1 MLAGQKKI
9 APDGYEVAL
18 FPCEAMYLT
27 EARNPPEHD
36 VLALDFLPRNTEGAR
51 ISPMNV
57 YAPFSGS
64 IVYTGA
70 DHNCIL
76 ESDDFVHFPNGER
89 AKMRVLVA
97 HSWNAPTL
105 GAHYNQG
112 DLFYTTG
119 NYGQSQGEHLHI
131 EIAYA
136 EGRYWNADGI
146 GLNQGL
152 HMWEGLYVDDT
163 VLLRTGDF
171 DWKEYGHTPSPTPTT
186 DSNFMAVYNSIYN
199 VKRKEVNLY

>member
-1 MLAGQKKI
+1 MLAGQKKV

-119 NYGQSQGEHLHI
+119 NYGQSQGEHLHM

-136 EGRYWNADGI
+136 EGRYWNTDGI

-171 DWKEYGHTPSPTPTT
+171 DWKEYGHTPPTPTT

>member
-27 EARNPPEHD
+27 EYRNPPEHD

-119 NYGQSQGEHLHI
+119 NYGQSQGEHLHM

-136 EGRYWNADGI
+136 EGRYWNTDGI
-146 GLNQGL
+146 GLNQAL

-171 DWKEYGHTPSPTPTT
+171 DWKEYGHTPPPTPTT